1 MDSDTGNTL
10 ENPKIG
16 QSQGMSELTA
26 LALVCTLKSGD
37 EPSSSALLGQQV
49 LDALAEHDC
58 SGELVRVADHD
69 VAFGVSKDEGDGD
82 GWPALRK
89 KMLAA
94 DILVIATPIWMGQP
108 SSVCKMALERL
119 DAELAE
125 TDEDGRLSTYPKV
138 AGIAVVGNEDGAHH
152 SVAEIAQ
159 ALNDTGFTLPANAS
173 TYWVGEARGAV
184 DYNDLDDTPEK
195 TAAATKTLATN
206 AAHLARTLKTNPYPP
221 A

>member
-1 MDSDTGNTL
+1 
-10 ENPKIG
+10 
-16 QSQGMSELTA
+16 MSELTA

-37 EPSSSALLGQQV
+37 EPSSSALLAQQV
-49 LDALAEHDC
+49 LDALGEHDV
-58 SGELVRVADHD
+58 SGEIVRVADHH

-82 GWPALRK
+82 GWPAVRD

-108 SSVCKMALERL
+108 ASVCKMALERL

-125 TDEDGRLSTYPKV
+125 TDDEGRLSTYPKV
-138 AGIAVVGNEDGAHH
+138 AAIAVVGNEDGAHH

-159 ALNDTGFTLPANAS
+159 ALNDTGFTLPANGA
-173 TYWVGEARGAV
+173 TYWVGEAMGSV
-184 DYNDLDDTPEK
+184 DYNDLDETPEK
-195 TAAATKTLATN
+195 VAAATKTLAANT
-206 AAHLARTLKTNPYPP
+206 AHLARLLRSSPYPP